1 MRELEHGHGQAQEK
15 KSVPRELGH
24 PVLHIRGDQ
33 HSHIMPRTT
42 WWLGDDVLQHAIAK
56 FFGFR
61 QLLMLARTCKDL
73 HRRLQPG
80 EPAWATCCAAS
91 PPSKL
96 HKMLEIAAKHGQA
109 VNVLSVLLTALP
121 PPGLRPG
128 SSAPARQAA
137 ANAVGAATR
146 SRTSIAVRML
156 LEAGASAKTCTK
168 SGTPL
173 LMRAIANLDNATVD
187 VILRADPSVAQICG
201 RPPPVTPAT
210 GNSGGIVFY
219 FTGNSEGI
227 ALYFTGRALPVT
239 AADARRSL
247 PLQVAAAHNNPG
259 AIALLLAQGARVNA
273 VDASRMTPLLVAIT
287 HQPPQRRERKCSA
300 VKALLEGRA
309 NVNLAVT
316 MAGQRVSPLN
326 EAIKMKVR
334 LGSGVGSFP
343 FQTSLTASWYSE
355 SFCRRGHF
363 RIDGFSHTTRST

>member
-1 MRELEHGHGQAQEK
+1 MAKRK
-15 KSVPRELGH
+15 KKKACHANSV
-24 PVLHIRGDQ
+24 IRY
-33 HSHIMPRTT
+33 STFAVTSTIMPRTT
-42 WWLGDDVLQHAIAK
+42 WWLGDDVLQHAIAN
-56 FFGFR
+56 FFGLR

-73 HRRLQPG
+73 QRRLQPG

-96 HKMLEIAAKHGQA
+96 HKMLEIAAKHGQT
-109 VNVLSVLLTALP
+109 VNVLSALLTALP

-173 LMRAIANLDNATVD
+173 LM
-187 VILRADPSVAQICG
+187 
-201 RPPPVTPAT
+201 

-316 MAGQRVSPLN
+316 IAGQRVSPLN

-343 FQTSLTASWYSE
+343 FQTS
-355 SFCRRGHF
+355 FV
-363 RIDGFSHTTRST
+363 